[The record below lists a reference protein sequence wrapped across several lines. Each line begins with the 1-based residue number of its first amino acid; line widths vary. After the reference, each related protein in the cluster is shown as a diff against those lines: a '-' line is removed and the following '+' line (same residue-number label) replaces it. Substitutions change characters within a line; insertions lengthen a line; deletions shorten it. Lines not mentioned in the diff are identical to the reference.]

1 MRGYFCNIVIFSIG
15 LVNNSWALPWF
26 QHPNEGENSPQ
37 SQSSRHNKTQEN
49 PINFSGVWEGQCD
62 HNPAIA
68 LTIKH
73 NQNQLTISYGFME
86 EKYVLGEIKSIAS
99 SRAEA
104 SENSNNTV
112 RWSTDHTAL
121 IFTNYYLFTHGT
133 SKSKAIPRM
142 ISHKKQSPVLIIA
155 NKYLT
160 PKKCQVLKNN
170 TPIYRLGADLL
181 QFVIPVRP
189 R

>member
-133 SKSKAIPRM
+133 SKSNAFFSKVSMTLKEEQLWIKGQYYHTSDTQDDFTQET
-142 ISHKKQSPVLIIA
+142 ISCT
-155 NKYLT
+155 Y
-160 PKKCQVLKNN
+160 
-170 TPIYRLGADLL
+170 YRK
-181 QFVIPVRP
+181 
-189 R
+189 